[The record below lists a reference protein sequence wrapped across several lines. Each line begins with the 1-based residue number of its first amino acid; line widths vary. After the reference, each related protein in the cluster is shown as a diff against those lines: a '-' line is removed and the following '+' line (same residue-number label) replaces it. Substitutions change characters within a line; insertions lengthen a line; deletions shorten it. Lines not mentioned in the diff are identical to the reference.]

1 LTFWSEFAQTSYT
14 ERGKTFS
21 AVLLVTQ
28 DQNNRRP
35 YPAVNQDEVKMKKS
49 VFFGALTVAGL
60 AAGAAAAGTLDD
72 VKARGQLRCGVTTGL
87 VGFAAPDANGKWDGF
102 DVGVCRAVA
111 AAVLGDG
118 DAVEFV
124 PTTGKTRFTA
134 LASGEI
140 DMLARNTTW
149 TFSRDVDLKFEFVG
163 VNYYDGQ
170 GFMVP
175 KELGVSSA
183 KELDGATVC
192 IQTGTTTEL
201 NLADFFRT
209 NNISYEPVPVETN
222 AEIQQQYLAGA
233 CDVYTT
239 DASGLAATRAT
250 FEDPSAHVV
259 LPEIISKE
267 PLGPLVRHG
276 DNEWGDVVR
285 WTLNALIASE
295 ELGIT
300 SANIAEMAAGTNN
313 PEINR
318 LLGTE
323 GSLGEMLGLDAGWA
337 KAAIMVGGNYGEL
350 FEKNIGSASPVG
362 LARGLNAQW
371 TDGGLLYAPP
381 FR

>member
-1 LTFWSEFAQTSYT
+1 
-14 ERGKTFS
+14 
-21 AVLLVTQ
+21 
-28 DQNNRRP
+28 
-35 YPAVNQDEVKMKKS
+35 MKKS
-49 VFFGALTVAGL
+49 IFLGTLTAASFAAGL
-60 AAGAAAAGTLDD
+60 AAAGTMED
-72 VKARGQLRCGVTTGL
+72 VQAKGFLQCGVSTGL
-87 VGFAAPDANGKWDGF
+87 VGFAAPDANGNWDGF
-102 DVGVCRAVA
+102 DVSVCRAVA
-111 AAVLGDG
+111 AAVLGDPQ
-118 DAVEFV
+118 AVKFT

-134 LASGEI
+134 LASGEV

-183 KELDGATVC
+183 KDLDGATVC

-201 NLADFFRT
+201 NLADFFRS
-209 NNISYEPVPVETN
+209 NNISYEPVPIETN
-222 AEIQQQYLAGA
+222 AEAQQQYLAGA

-239 DASGLAATRAT
+239 DASGLAATRAS

-276 DNEWGDVVR
+276 DNQWGDVVR
-285 WTLNALIASE
+285 WTLNALISAE

-300 SANIAEMAAGTNN
+300 SANLAEMAKGTNN

-318 LLGTE
+318 MMGTE
-323 GSLGEMLGLDAGWA
+323 GDLGGMLGLDKEWA
-337 KAAIMVGGNYGEL
+337 QRALAGGNYGEI
-350 FEKNIGSASPVG
+350 FERNIGEATAIG
-362 LARGLNAQW
+362 LARGLNAKW
-371 TDGGLLYAPP
+371 TDGGLIYSPP

>member
-1 LTFWSEFAQTSYT
+1 
-14 ERGKTFS
+14 
-21 AVLLVTQ
+21 
-28 DQNNRRP
+28 
-35 YPAVNQDEVKMKKS
+35 MKKS
-49 VFFGALTVAGL
+49 FILGAMTVAAM
-60 AAGAAAAGTLDD
+60 AAGAASAGTMDD
-72 VKARGQLRCGVTTGL
+72 VKARGKLNCGVTTGL
-87 VGFAAPDANGKWDGF
+87 VGFAAPDANGVWEGF
-102 DVGVCRAVA
+102 DVSVCRAVA
-111 AAVLGDG
+111 AAVLSDPA
-118 DAVEFV
+118 AVEFV
-124 PTTGKTRFTA
+124 TTTGQTRFTA

-175 KELGVSSA
+175 KSLGVSSA

-201 NLADFFRT
+201 NLADFFRA
-209 NNISYEPVPVETN
+209 NNISYEPVPIETN
-222 AEIQQQYLAGA
+222 AEAQQQYLAGA

-250 FEDPSAHVV
+250 FENPGDHAL

-285 WTLNALIASE
+285 WSLNAMIAAE
-295 ELGIT
+295 EMGIT
-300 SANIAEMAAGTNN
+300 SANVDSMAAGTNN

-318 LLGTE
+318 ILGTE
-323 GSLGEMLGLDAGWA
+323 GELGAMLGLDKDWA
-337 KAAIMVGGNYGEL
+337 MRIIKSVGNYAEV
-350 FEKNIGSASPVG
+350 FEKNIGESTPIG

-371 TDGGLLYAPP
+371 TNGGLLYTPP

>member
-1 LTFWSEFAQTSYT
+1 
-14 ERGKTFS
+14 
-21 AVLLVTQ
+21 
-28 DQNNRRP
+28 
-35 YPAVNQDEVKMKKS
+35 MKKS

-60 AAGAAAAGTLDD
+60 AAGAAAAATLDD
-72 VKARGQLRCGVTTGL
+72 VKARGKLNCGVTTGL
-87 VGFAAPDANGKWDGF
+87 TGFAAPDANGEWEGF
-102 DVGVCRAVA
+102 DVSVCRAVA
-111 AAVLGDG
+111 AAVFGDPS
-118 DAVEFV
+118 AVEFV

-134 LASGEI
+134 LASGEV

-149 TFSRDVDLKFEFVG
+149 TFSRDVDLKFTFVG

-201 NLADFFRT
+201 NLADFFRA
-209 NNISYEPVPVETN
+209 NSINYEPVPIETN
-222 AEIQQQYLAGA
+222 AEAQQQYLAGA

-250 FEDPSAHVV
+250 FEDPTAHVI
-259 LPEIISKE
+259 LPEIVSKE

-276 DNEWGDVVR
+276 DDEWGDVVR
-285 WTLNALIASE
+285 WSLNAMIAAE

-300 SANIAEMAAGTNN
+300 KDNVEEMGAAAGNN

-323 GSLGEMLGLDAGWA
+323 GNLGEMLGLDASWA
-337 KAAIMVGGNYGEL
+337 KNIIMAVGNYGEV
-350 FEKNIGSASPVG
+350 FENNIGESTPIG

-371 TDGGLLYAPP
+371 TNGGLLYAPP

>member
-1 LTFWSEFAQTSYT
+1 MNVADYQE
-14 ERGKTFS
+14 
-21 AVLLVTQ
+21 
-28 DQNNRRP
+28 
-35 YPAVNQDEVKMKKS
+35 EVKMKKT
-49 VFFGALTVAGL
+49 VIFGALTVAGL
-60 AAGAAAAGTLDD
+60 AAGAAGAATLDD
-72 VKARGQLRCGVTTGL
+72 VKARGKLNCGVTTGL
-87 VGFAAPDANGKWDGF
+87 AGFAAPNANGEWEGF
-102 DVGVCRAVA
+102 DVAVCRAVA
-111 AAVLGDG
+111 AAVLGDKN
-118 DAVEFV
+118 AVEFV

-140 DMLARNTTW
+140 DFLARNTTW
-149 TFSRDVDLKFEFVG
+149 TFSRDTDLKFDFIG

-175 KELGVSSA
+175 KALGVSSA
-183 KELDGATVC
+183 KDLDGATVC

-201 NLADFFRT
+201 NLADFFRK

-222 AEIQQQYLAGA
+222 AEGQQQYLAGA
-233 CDVYTT
+233 CDTYTT

-250 FEDPSAHVV
+250 FENPDEHVL

-276 DNEWGDVVR
+276 DNDWGDITR
-285 WTLNALIASE
+285 WVLNALIAAE

-300 SANIAEMAAGTNN
+300 SANIEEMTGNTNN
-313 PEINR
+313 PEVAR

-323 GSLGEMLGLDAGWA
+323 GTLGEMIGLDAEWA
-337 KAAIMVGGNYGEL
+337 KRAIMAEGNYGEI
-350 FEKNIGSASPVG
+350 FAKNIGEETPIG